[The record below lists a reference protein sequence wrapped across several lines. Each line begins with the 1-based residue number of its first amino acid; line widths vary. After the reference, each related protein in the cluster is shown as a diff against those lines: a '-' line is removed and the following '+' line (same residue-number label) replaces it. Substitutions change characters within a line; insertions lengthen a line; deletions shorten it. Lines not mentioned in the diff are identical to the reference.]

1 MDAPLLI
8 YITRTND
15 LFIIKTNGYQ
25 ADVVL
30 KIRKI
35 SGRVWVIA
43 KLEWTVAGNEATLQ
57 LLHELF
63 EGEHVHFETSLRLE
77 EHLIQKWFPYDPGAT
92 KVIREYSVK
101 FTNLMTLKGFIEG
114 WEHNNVRR
122 NNCN

>member
-1 MDAPLLI
+1 MI

-35 SGRVWVIA
+35 PGRVWVIT
-43 KLEWTVAGNEATLQ
+43 KLEWTVPGNEATPQ

-77 EHLIQKWFPYDPGAT
+77 EHLIQKWFPYDAAT
-92 KVIREYSVK
+92 AKVIREYSVK
-101 FTNLMTLKGFIEG
+101 FTI
-114 WEHNNVRR
+114 
-122 NNCN
+122 